1 MNRDR
6 KQVELNALSLWSKQA
21 SQERSCQLSILSF
34 LFKKKYTA
42 CGLVFDKTNV
52 FQNLQPFA
60 VLFSYVFLK
69 EMFDHTH
76 IYTLY
81 TSLFCINAD
90 RGKFKDPV
98 NGYYSVFIYEMK
110 IYNLIQYKPFFRFDA
125 KIKIHVW
132 SNMAPKWKCWFYFD
146 RHWLSRS

>member
-1 MNRDR
+1 MHFPFEVNKLHKKDPVNCQYYHFYLR
-6 KQVELNALSLWSKQA
+6 KNTRHVDLFLIKQMSFRICNLS
-21 SQERSCQLSILSF
+21 RF
-34 LFKKKYTA
+34 YF
-42 CGLVFDKTNV
+42 
-52 FQNLQPFA
+52 P
-60 VLFSYVFLK
+60 VFLK

-81 TSLFCINAD
+81 TSLFCINVD

-98 NGYYSVFIYEMK
+98 NGYYSAFIYEMK
-110 IYNLIQYKPFFRFDA
+110 NYNLIQYKPFFRFDA